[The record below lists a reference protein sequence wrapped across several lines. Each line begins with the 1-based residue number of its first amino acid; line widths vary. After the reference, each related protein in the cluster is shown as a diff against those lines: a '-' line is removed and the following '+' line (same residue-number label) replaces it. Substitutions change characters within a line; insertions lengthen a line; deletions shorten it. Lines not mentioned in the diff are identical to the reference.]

1 MIYGLT
7 GLYVCAHQI
16 KLHRIPA
23 ESLPV
28 KGIKFFRNV
37 MIAELRVEQ
46 ISRGNQG
53 HHARIARILG
63 EPQIVSD
70 GASVLSRFVVGPESC
85 SSGNACRAVKF
96 HSLFHENIQ
105 NTGRKNAAKSTAFQ
119 NQTCLHKNP
128 S

>member
-1 MIYGLT
+1 MIT
-7 GLYVCAHQI
+7 
-16 KLHRIPA
+16 
-23 ESLPV
+23 
-28 KGIKFFRNV
+28 
-37 MIAELRVEQ
+37 ELRIEQ

-70 GASVLSRFVVGPESC
+70 GAPVLSRFVVGTESR
-85 SSGNACRAVKF
+85 SRGNACRAIKF
-96 HSLFHENIQ
+96 HALFHENIQ